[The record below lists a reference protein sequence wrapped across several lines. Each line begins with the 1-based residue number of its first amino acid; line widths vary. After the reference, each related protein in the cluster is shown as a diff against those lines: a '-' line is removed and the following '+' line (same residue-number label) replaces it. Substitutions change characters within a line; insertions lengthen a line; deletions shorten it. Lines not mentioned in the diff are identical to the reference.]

1 MTWGDN
7 VSSAV
12 GNRRTTRGTRTVRVG
27 RLDVAMTGAPVWVV
41 IGPVRDDAGS
51 RAGEVLDRMA
61 ALGPRFRVGL
71 QPSPDATR
79 WTFTEKPSLSATP
92 TFDISGCTTTQEI
105 LDRVVGRPPAAPIS
119 VGQAGEHLCICI
131 DHGIGDSHLLAE
143 IVAALS
149 HTEAPNGFVD
159 PLPAPTIDK
168 PVQAAIGHYLK
179 SAPRQVIRQA
189 VSLATTAWSRLRGRA
204 DAVARGDE
212 PIAQAVRESQGY
224 RAVFVKSA
232 PQFAD
237 ELRAWRDATKTRA
250 SVTALIMLSIY
261 RALRDAGIPLA
272 EFCEV
277 LVDLRRFLPDEAQT
291 LSNFCTVARVHA
303 GAGTSYEDFSA
314 QLRARAEST
323 GTLVK
328 LAGYAALARAFRAA
342 RRNRDQPRRAVF
354 GSPEATL
361 DGATD
366 DLGHIEDAG
375 GRQGCLDQTGG
386 RRNRGVAS
394 AGQFLAH
401 VDRGARCRKRV
412 SRGDGNFRRG
422 VGASRHRAKRSAKGV
437 HCRKSLR
444 GAREP
449 AQRCREC
456 RRMKVF
462 HVVIRLRHRQSRPRI
477 GTEPHPDSRRGV

>member
-1 MTWGDN
+1 M
-7 VSSAV
+7 
-12 GNRRTTRGTRTVRVG
+12 RVG
-27 RLDVAMTGAPVWVV
+27 RLDVAVTGAPVWVV

-79 WTFTEKPSLSATP
+79 WNFTEKPSLSATP

-189 VSLATTAWSRLRGRA
+189 VSLATTAWSPLRGRA

-212 PIAQAVRESQGY
+212 PIAQAVREAQRY

-232 PQFAD
+232 PHFAD
-237 ELRAWRDATKTRA
+237 EVRAWRDATKTRA

-272 EFCEV
+272 EVCEV

-303 GAGTSYEDFSA
+303 GAGTSYEDFNS

-328 LAGYAALARAFRAA
+328 LAGYVALARALRAV
-342 RRNRDQPRRAVF
+342 RRAVV
-354 GSPEATL
+354 GSRKPRSTVQLTISDISKMPAVAKAAWTRPADAETAVSLPPGSSSHLSIAVRVAGNGSVEAT
-361 DGATD
+361 ATFAEALVHTD
-366 DLGHIEDAG
+366 TARNAL
-375 GRQGCLDQTGG
+375 
-386 RRNRGVAS
+386 RRAFTAENLS
-394 AGQFLAH
+394 AAQE
-401 VDRGARCRKRV
+401 
-412 SRGDGNFRRG
+412 SP
-422 VGASRHRAKRSAKGV
+422 RSAV
-437 HCRKSLR
+437 EN
-444 GAREP
+444 AV
-449 AQRCREC
+449 A
-456 RRMKVF
+456 
-462 HVVIRLRHRQSRPRI
+462 
-477 GTEPHPDSRRGV
+477 

>member
-79 WTFTEKPSLSATP
+79 WNFTEKPSLSATP

-168 PVQAAIGHYLK
+168 PVQAAISHYLK

-212 PIAQAVRESQGY
+212 PIAQAVREAQGY
-224 RAVFVKSA
+224 RAVFVKSE

-342 RRNRDQPRRAVF
+342 RRNRDQPRRAVV
-354 GSPEATL
+354 GSRKPRSTVQLTISDISKMPAVAKAAWTRPADAETAVSLPPGSSSHLSIAVRVAGNGSVEAT
-361 DGATD
+361 ATFAAALVHPD
-366 DLGHIEDAG
+366 TVRNAL
-375 GRQGCLDQTGG
+375 
-386 RRNRGVAS
+386 RRAFTAENLS
-394 AGQFLAH
+394 AAH
-401 VDRGARCRKRV
+401 E
-412 SRGDGNFRRG
+412 SP
-422 VGASRHRAKRSAKGV
+422 RSAVKNAV
-437 HCRKSLR
+437 
-444 GAREP
+444 A
-449 AQRCREC
+449 
-456 RRMKVF
+456 
-462 HVVIRLRHRQSRPRI
+462 
-477 GTEPHPDSRRGV
+477 

>member
-1 MTWGDN
+1 MTWGDD

-12 GNRRTTRGTRTVRVG
+12 GDRRATRGTRTVRVG
-27 RLDVAMTGAPVWVV
+27 RLDVAVTGAPVWVV

-51 RAGEVLDRMA
+51 RAGDVLDRMA

-71 QPSPDATR
+71 QPSPHATR
-79 WTFTEKPSLSATP
+79 WNFTEKPSLSAAP

-119 VGQAGEHLCICI
+119 VGQAGERLCICI

-159 PLPAPTIDK
+159 PLPAPTNDK
-168 PVQAAIGHYLK
+168 PVQAAICHYLK

-189 VSLATTAWSRLRGRA
+189 VSLATTAWAPLRGRA

-212 PIAQAVRESQGY
+212 PIAQAGREAQRY
-224 RAVFVKSA
+224 RAVFVKSE
-232 PQFAD
+232 PHFAD
-237 ELRAWRDATKTRA
+237 ELRAWRDATRTRA

-272 EFCEV
+272 EVCEV

-303 GAGTSYEDFSA
+303 GAGTCYEDFSA

-328 LAGYAALARAFRAA
+328 LAGYVAVARALRAV
-342 RRNRDQPRRAVF
+342 RRAVV
-354 GSPEATL
+354 GSRKPRSTVQLTISDISKMPAVAKVAWTRPADAETAVSLPPGSSSHLSIAVRVAGNGSVEAT
-361 DGATD
+361 ATFAAA
-366 DLGHIEDAG
+366 L
-375 GRQGCLDQTGG
+375 
-386 RRNRGVAS
+386 V
-394 AGQFLAH
+394 
-401 VDRGARCRKRV
+401 
-412 SRGDGNFRRG
+412 
-422 VGASRHRAKRSAKGV
+422 
-437 HCRKSLR
+437 
-444 GAREP
+444 
-449 AQRCREC
+449 
-456 RRMKVF
+456 
-462 HVVIRLRHRQSRPRI
+462 
-477 GTEPHPDSRRGV
+477 HPDTVRNALRRAFTAENLSAAQESPRSDVKNAVA

>member
-1 MTWGDN
+1 MTWGN

-12 GNRRTTRGTRTVRVG
+12 GNRRATRGTRTVRVG

-79 WTFTEKPSLSATP
+79 WNFTEKPSLSATP

-105 LDRVVGRPPAAPIS
+105 LDRVVGLLPAAPIS

-131 DHGIGDSHLLAE
+131 DHGMGDSHLLAE

-149 HTEAPNGFVD
+149 HTQAPNGFVD

-168 PVQAAIGHYLK
+168 PVQAAISHYLK

-189 VSLATTAWSRLRGRA
+189 VSLATTAWSWSRGRA

-212 PIAQAVRESQGY
+212 PIAQAVREAQGY

-237 ELRAWRDATKTRA
+237 ELRARRDATKTRA
-250 SVTALIMLSIY
+250 SVTALIML
-261 RALRDAGIPLA
+261 
-272 EFCEV
+272 F
-277 LVDLRRFLPDEAQT
+277 DLP
-291 LSNFCTVARVHA
+291 C
-303 GAGTSYEDFSA
+303 
-314 QLRARAEST
+314 
-323 GTLVK
+323 
-328 LAGYAALARAFRAA
+328 AA
-342 RRNRDQPRRAVF
+342 RRRYPTGRVLRGASRSSALSAGRGTDPLELLHSCPGARGRRHFVRRLQRATPRAGRIDRDARKAGRLRRLGAERFGGPAQSRSTEAGGGRQPQ
-354 GSPEATL
+354 ATL

-375 GRQGCLDQTGG
+375 G
-386 RRNRGVAS
+386 S
-394 AGQFLAH
+394 
-401 VDRGARCRKRV
+401 
-412 SRGDGNFRRG
+412 
-422 VGASRHRAKRSAKGV
+422 
-437 HCRKSLR
+437 
-444 GAREP
+444 
-449 AQRCREC
+449 
-456 RRMKVF
+456 
-462 HVVIRLRHRQSRPRI
+462 
-477 GTEPHPDSRRGV
+477 

>member
-1 MTWGDN
+1 
-7 VSSAV
+7 V
-12 GNRRTTRGTRTVRVG
+12 
-27 RLDVAMTGAPVWVV
+27 TGAPVWVV
-41 IGPVRDDAGS
+41 IGPVRDDAGC

-79 WTFTEKPSLSATP
+79 WNFTEKPSLSATP

-149 HTEAPNGFVD
+149 HTEAPYGFVD

-179 SAPRQVIRQA
+179 SAPRQVIRQT
-189 VSLATTAWSRLRGRA
+189 VSLATTAWSPLRGRA
-204 DAVARGDE
+204 DAVARGDQ
-212 PIAQAVRESQGY
+212 PIAPAVREAPRY

-232 PQFAD
+232 PHFAG
-237 ELRAWRDATKTRA
+237 EVRAWRDATKTRA
-250 SVTALIMLSIY
+250 SVTALTMLSIY
-261 RALRDAGIPLA
+261 RALREAGIPLA
-272 EFCEV
+272 EVCEV

-328 LAGYAALARAFRAA
+328 LAGYVALARGLRAV
-342 RRNRDQPRRAVF
+342 RRAVVDSRKPRSTVQLTISDISKMPAVAKAAWTRPADAETAVSLPP
-354 GSPEATL
+354 GSSSHMSIAVRVAGNGSVEAT
-361 DGATD
+361 ATFAEALVHPD
-366 DLGHIEDAG
+366 TVRNAL
-375 GRQGCLDQTGG
+375 
-386 RRNRGVAS
+386 RRAFTAENLS
-394 AGQFLAH
+394 AAQE
-401 VDRGARCRKRV
+401 
-412 SRGDGNFRRG
+412 SP
-422 VGASRHRAKRSAKGV
+422 RSAV
-437 HCRKSLR
+437 EN
-444 GAREP
+444 AV
-449 AQRCREC
+449 A
-456 RRMKVF
+456 
-462 HVVIRLRHRQSRPRI
+462 
-477 GTEPHPDSRRGV
+477 

>member
-1 MTWGDN
+1 MTWGDD

-12 GNRRTTRGTRTVRVG
+12 GGRRATRGTRTVRVG
-27 RLDVAMTGAPVWVV
+27 RLDVAVTGAPVWVV

-79 WTFTEKPSLSATP
+79 WNFTDKPSLSATP

-105 LDRVVGRPPAAPIS
+105 LDRVAGRPPAAPIS

-179 SAPRQVIRQA
+179 SAPRQVIRQS
-189 VSLATTAWSRLRGRA
+189 VSLATTAWSPLRVRA

-212 PIAQAVRESQGY
+212 PIAHVRREAQRY
-224 RAVFVKSA
+224 RAVFVKSE
-232 PQFAD
+232 PHFAD
-237 ELRAWRDATKTRA
+237 ELRAWRDATRTRA
-250 SVTALIMLSIY
+250 SVTALIMMSIY
-261 RALRDAGIPLA
+261 RELRDAGIPLA
-272 EFCEV
+272 EVCEV

-303 GAGTSYEDFSA
+303 GDGTCYEDFSA

-328 LAGYAALARAFRAA
+328 LAGYVAVARALRVV
-342 RRNRDQPRRAVF
+342 RRAVV
-354 GSPEATL
+354 GSRKPRSTVQLTISDISKMPAVAKAAWTRPADAETAVSLPPGSSSHLSIAVRVAGNGSVEAT
-361 DGATD
+361 ATFAAA
-366 DLGHIEDAG
+366 L
-375 GRQGCLDQTGG
+375 
-386 RRNRGVAS
+386 V
-394 AGQFLAH
+394 
-401 VDRGARCRKRV
+401 
-412 SRGDGNFRRG
+412 
-422 VGASRHRAKRSAKGV
+422 
-437 HCRKSLR
+437 
-444 GAREP
+444 
-449 AQRCREC
+449 
-456 RRMKVF
+456 
-462 HVVIRLRHRQSRPRI
+462 
-477 GTEPHPDSRRGV
+477 HPDTVRNALRRAFTAENLSAAQESPRSDVKNAVA

>member
-27 RLDVAMTGAPVWVV
+27 RLDVAVTGAPVWVV

-79 WTFTEKPSLSATP
+79 WNFTDKPSLSATP

-131 DHGIGDSHLLAE
+131 DHGIGDSHLMTE
-143 IVAALS
+143 IVAALT
-149 HTEAPNGFVD
+149 HAEAPNGFVD
-159 PLPAPTIDK
+159 PLPTPTIDK
-168 PVQAAIGHYLK
+168 PVQTAIGHYLK
-179 SAPRQVIRQA
+179 SAPRHVIRQA
-189 VSLATTAWSRLRGRA
+189 VSLATAAWSRLRSRA
-204 DAVARGDE
+204 HAVARGDE
-212 PIAQAVRESQGY
+212 LITLAVTDAQGY
-224 RAVFVKSA
+224 RAVFVKSE
-232 PQFAD
+232 PHFAD
-237 ELRAWRDATKTRA
+237 KMRAWRDATETRA

-261 RALRDAGIPLA
+261 RALRDAGVPLA
-272 EFCEV
+272 QVCEV
-277 LVDLRRFLPDEAQT
+277 VVDLRRFLPGEAQT

-328 LAGYAALARAFRAA
+328 LAGYVALVRALRAA
-342 RRNRDQPRRAVF
+342 RRNRDEPRRAVVGGPKPRSAVRLTISDISKMPAVAKVAWTRPADAETAVSLPP
-354 GSPEATL
+354 GSSSHLSIAVRVAGNGSVEAT
-361 DGATD
+361 ATFAAALVHPD
-366 DLGHIEDAG
+366 TVRNALRKAFTVQNLSAA
-375 GRQGCLDQTGG
+375 QG
-386 RRNRGVAS
+386 NS
-394 AGQFLAH
+394 
-401 VDRGARCRKRV
+401 RGAVRNAV
-412 SRGDGNFRRG
+412 
-422 VGASRHRAKRSAKGV
+422 A
-437 HCRKSLR
+437 
-444 GAREP
+444 
-449 AQRCREC
+449 
-456 RRMKVF
+456 
-462 HVVIRLRHRQSRPRI
+462 
-477 GTEPHPDSRRGV
+477 

>member
-27 RLDVAMTGAPVWVV
+27 RLDVAVTGAPVWVV

-79 WTFTEKPSLSATP
+79 WNFTEKPSLSAAP

-131 DHGIGDSHLLAE
+131 DHGIGDSHLMTE

-149 HTEAPNGFVD
+149 HAEAPNGFVD
-159 PLPAPTIDK
+159 PLPTPTIDK
-168 PVQAAIGHYLK
+168 PVQTAIGHYLK
-179 SAPRQVIRQA
+179 SAPRHVIRQA
-189 VSLATTAWSRLRGRA
+189 VSLATAAWSPARGSA
-204 DAVARGDE
+204 HAVARGDE
-212 PIAQAVRESQGY
+212 PITEAGREAQGY
-224 RAVFVKSA
+224 RAVFVKSE
-232 PQFAD
+232 PHFAD
-237 ELRAWRDATKTRA
+237 ELRAWRDATRTRA

-261 RALRDAGIPLA
+261 RALRDAGVPLA
-272 EFCEV
+272 EVCEV
-277 LVDLRRFLPDEAQT
+277 VVDLRRFLPGEAQT

-303 GAGTSYEDFSA
+303 GAGTSSYEDFSA

-328 LAGYAALARAFRAA
+328 LAGHVALARALRAA
-342 RRNRDQPRRAVF
+342 RRNRDEPRRAVVGGPKPRSAVRLTISDISKMPAVAKVAWTRPADAETAVSLPP
-354 GSPEATL
+354 GSSSHMSIAVRVAGNGSVEAT
-361 DGATD
+361 ATFAAALVHPD
-366 DLGHIEDAG
+366 TVRNALRKAFTLQNLSAA
-375 GRQGCLDQTGG
+375 QG
-386 RRNRGVAS
+386 NS
-394 AGQFLAH
+394 
-401 VDRGARCRKRV
+401 RGAVRNAV
-412 SRGDGNFRRG
+412 
-422 VGASRHRAKRSAKGV
+422 A
-437 HCRKSLR
+437 
-444 GAREP
+444 
-449 AQRCREC
+449 
-456 RRMKVF
+456 
-462 HVVIRLRHRQSRPRI
+462 
-477 GTEPHPDSRRGV
+477 